1 MAILIAQKDAEQVL
15 VNYSHPSNGSTIMD
29 EQSPLINVI
38 IPGQEVAGTIVDC
51 GSGVSVINTTRF
63 DKLGFTEWDA
73 CPFWLRMADTSTVRP
88 IRLTRQLDVSLGG
101 HTFKISAVVLHLD
114 TPGAYPLLLG
124 RPW

>member
-1 MAILIAQKDAEQVL
+1 
-15 VNYSHPSNGSTIMD
+15 MD
-29 EQSPLINVI
+29 EQSPLINVTI
-38 IPGQEVAGTIVDC
+38 RGQEVAGTIVDC

>member
-1 MAILIAQKDAEQVL
+1 
-15 VNYSHPSNGSTIMD
+15 MD

-38 IPGQEVAGTIVDC
+38 IRGQEVAETIVDC

-63 DKLGFTEWDA
+63 DKLGITEWDA

-88 IRLTRQLDVSLGG
+88 IRLTRQLDVILGG
-101 HTFKISAVVLHLD
+101 HTFQISVVVLHLD
-114 TPGAYPLLLG
+114 APGAYPLLLG